1 MAMADVEKQLSE
13 ARAARHKLLTGT
25 AVVKINKGGLSGM
38 SVEYSKANLYELN
51 AYISELE
58 TKVNGIGM
66 RRPPAGISF

>member
-38 SVEYSKANLYELN
+38 SVEY
-51 AYISELE
+51 
-58 TKVNGIGM
+58 
-66 RRPPAGISF
+66 